1 MPATWLYVPAIQ
13 AEKLLPKAAAASGGV
28 ILDLEDATHPAKR
41 PEAREI
47 LGRLLDSWTPTDG
60 VTLAVRVNHVASAD
74 FPLDVA
80 AIGPLLAAGLVSEVH
95 LPKVETPGD
104 VAIAYAATSPYAD
117 RPHLACLVE
126 SARGLRNAHEV
137 AEAPGVVGVSL
148 GEADLRADLGLP
160 RGEQADDGLLLA
172 RLTIVQAA
180 RAAGL
185 PAPRGSVFA
194 NIKDSDGLRAS
205 CEQLRRLGFHGRSV
219 IHPGQVAVVREVFA
233 PTEAELAWAGSVA
246 ERADSMLVEGTASV
260 ALSDGTF
267 IDPAIVRQAHDLLAR
282 VSA

>member
-41 PEAREI
+41 PEAREVI
-47 LGRLLDSWTPTDG
+47 ARVLGDWEAPEG
-60 VTLAVRVNHVASAD
+60 VTVAVRVNHVDSDD
-74 FPLDVA
+74 FALDVA
-80 AIGPLLAAGLVSEVH
+80 AVGPLVQAGQVAELH
-95 LPKVETPGD
+95 LPKVESPAD
-104 VAIAYAATSPYAD
+104 VARAYAVTSAYTD
-117 RPHLACLVE
+117 GPHLACLVE
-126 SARGLRNAHEV
+126 SARGVRNAHEI

-172 RLTIVQAA
+172 RLTIVQAV

-194 NIKDSDGLRAS
+194 NIKDTDGLRAS
-205 CEQLRRLGFHGRSV
+205 CQLLRRLGFHGRSV
-219 IHPGQVAVVREVFA
+219 IHPGQVATVREVFA
-233 PTEAELAWAGSVA
+233 PTESELTWASSVA
-246 ERADSMLVEGTASV
+246 ERAEAMLVEGTASV

-267 IDPAIVRQAHDLLAR
+267 IDPAIVRQAHDLLNRA
-282 VSA
+282 SA

>member
-28 ILDLEDATHPAKR
+28 ILDLEDATHPARR
-41 PEAREI
+41 PEAREV
-47 LGRLLDSWTPTDG
+47 LQRVLADWTAPVG
-60 VTLAVRVNHVASAD
+60 VTVAVRVNHVASAD
-74 FPLDVA
+74 FALDVSA
-80 AIGPLLAAGLVSEVH
+80 VGPLVAAGAVAEIH
-95 LPKVETPGD
+95 LPKVESADD
-104 VAIAYAATSPYAD
+104 VAAALKVTSAYAD
-117 RPHLACLVE
+117 RPHLGCLVE
-126 SARGLRNAHEV
+126 SARGVRFAHEI
-137 AEAPGVVGVSL
+137 AESEGVSGISL

-172 RLTIVQAA
+172 RLTIVQAS

-194 NIKDSDGLRAS
+194 NIKDTDGLRAS
-205 CEQLRRLGFHGRSV
+205 CEELRRLGFHGRSV

-246 ERADSMLVEGTASV
+246 ARAEDMLVEGTASV

-282 VSA
+282 ADA